1 MLGGAIGRSS
11 QAKNRPPFEGL
22 IPDSC
27 VPLPGRFFT
36 AFGRTR
42 GVSGQMHQSA
52 FLRHCRLLGVA
63 ALGAMLAFPAS
74 AQTGSESQTPSTG
87 SPGSESQTPS
97 TATPGTE
104 TQSESP
110 GTPTGSNSAVP
121 EANPAS
127 TTIQPRKAAVP
138 DILIA
143 INKPTQRMTVTVNG
157 HVRYRWRVSTGAT
170 KYSTPPGSYTAF
182 RMERMHYSREWDNA
196 GMPHSIFFS
205 SRGHAIHGSDH
216 PGLGTPVSHGCVRLS
231 LGNAA
236 TLFAL
241 VSARGVSN
249 TKIVVR
255 GPDPPGYHAAT
266 QIPQRRQPARP
277 VGLFG
282 GFFR

>member
-1 MLGGAIGRSS
+1 MLS
-11 QAKNRPPFEGL
+11 
-22 IPDSC
+22 
-27 VPLPGRFFT
+27 
-36 AFGRTR
+36 
-42 GVSGQMHQSA
+42 
-52 FLRHCRLLGVA
+52 VA

-74 AQTGSESQTPSTG
+74 AQTGSEFKLLAPAHPAPSLKLRAPTHPAP
-87 SPGSESQTPS
+87 SSETPS

-170 KYSTPPGSYTAF
+170 KYSTPAGSYTPF
-182 RMERMHYSREWDNA
+182 RMARMHYSREWDNA

-216 PGLGTPVSHGCVRLS
+216 PRLGTPASHGCVRLS

-249 TKIVVR
+249 TKVVVR
-255 GPDPPGYHAAT
+255 GPDPPGYYAAT
-266 QIPQRRQPARP
+266 QIPQRRQSARP
-277 VGLFG
+277 AWPF
-282 GFFR
+282 FFRF